1 VKRPHEVMHFLVQ
14 TDKVENYPL
23 CKGLDWAKTN
33 PVMWSGTV
41 NAFDVDCRYCKNK
54 LKRQGKT
61 VTP

>member
-1 VKRPHEVMHFLVQ
+1 MHFLVQ